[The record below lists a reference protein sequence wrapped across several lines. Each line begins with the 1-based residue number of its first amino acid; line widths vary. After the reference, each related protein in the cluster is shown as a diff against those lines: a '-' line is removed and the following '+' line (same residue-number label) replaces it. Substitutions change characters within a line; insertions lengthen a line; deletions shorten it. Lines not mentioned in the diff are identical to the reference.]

1 MSKETTAIS
10 ALNKKIL
17 ELTTLYE
24 ISKRLGASLNL
35 EEILNS
41 IMDILA
47 NNMGMSRGTLT
58 VLDKDTKELKIE
70 VAHGLTGE
78 EKERGRYKIGE
89 GITGKVVE
97 TGEPIIVPDIG
108 KEPRFLNRTK
118 ARGDIKKSNISFIC
132 VPVKAH
138 NDVVGV
144 LSVDKLFAKNVSFEE
159 DVRLLTIISS
169 LVGQAIKLNQMIEKE
184 RQELIDENIHLKKE
198 LKTKYRLENVVGSSD
213 NMLSVYD
220 AVERVSQ
227 SNATVLLRGESG
239 TGKELIARAIHYNS
253 PRADK
258 PFIKVN
264 CGALPDT
271 LLESELF
278 GYEKGAFTGATQV
291 RIGRFELADGG
302 TIFLDE
308 IGDISLQTQIKLLRV
323 LQERRFERLGGTK
336 TISVNIR
343 IIAATNKNLEEA
355 VKNGE
360 FREDLYYRLNV
371 VPIFMPSLRER
382 REDIPL
388 LIDYF
393 LKRFNKENNK
403 KIKLSPSA
411 ITRLMEYLWPGNV
424 RELENHIERLV
435 IMSDKN
441 LLQTEDILLPK
452 TNLSSSLKI
461 GDEAVAINSSL
472 TKSVEGLEK
481 QRITEV
487 LKMCGG
493 IQARA
498 ARMLC
503 ITPRQLGYKLKKY
516 NINP

>member
-108 KEPRFLNRTK
+108 KEPRFLDRTK
-118 ARGDIKKSNISFIC
+118 ARGDIKKGNISFIC

-159 DVRLLTIISS
+159 DVRLLTIIAS
-169 LVGQAIKLNQMIEKE
+169 LIGQAVKINQMVEKE
-184 RQELIDENIHLKKE
+184 KQELIFENIHLKKE

-213 NMLSVYD
+213 NMLFVYD

-278 GYEKGAFTGATQV
+278 GHEKGAFTGAAQV

-308 IGDISLQTQIKLLRV
+308 IGDISIQTQIKLLRV

-343 IIAATNKNLEEA
+343 IIAATNKNLEDA

-371 VPIFMPSLRER
+371 VPIIMPSLRER

-393 LKRFNKENNK
+393 LRRFNKENNK

-411 ITRLMEYLWPGNV
+411 VTRLMEYLWPGNV
-424 RELENHIERLV
+424 RELENYIERLV

-452 TNLSSSLKI
+452 TNVSFSLKI
-461 GDEAVAINSSL
+461 GDEAVDINSSL

-516 NINP
+516 NINT

>member
-24 ISKRLGASLNL
+24 ISKRLGSSLNL
-35 EEILNS
+35 EEMLNS

-47 NNMGMSRGTLT
+47 NNMGMNRGTLT

-78 EKERGRYKIGE
+78 EKERGLYKIGE

-132 VPVKAH
+132 VPVKVH

-144 LSVDKLFAKNVSFEE
+144 LSVDKLFAKDVSFEE
-159 DVRLLTIISS
+159 DVRLLTIIAS
-169 LVGQAIKLNQMIEKE
+169 LAGQAIKLNQMIEKE

-213 NMLSVYD
+213 KMQAVYD

-239 TGKELIARAIHYNS
+239 TGKELIARAVHYNS
-253 PRADK
+253 HRADK

-264 CGALPDT
+264 CGALPDA

-278 GYEKGAFTGATQV
+278 GHEKGAFTGAIQV
-291 RIGRFELADGG
+291 RIGRFELANGG

-308 IGDISLQTQIKLLRV
+308 IGDISPQTQIKLLRV
-323 LQERRFERLGGTK
+323 LQDRRFERLGGTK

-371 VPIFMPSLRER
+371 VPVFMPSLRER

-388 LIDYF
+388 LLDYF

-424 RELENHIERLV
+424 RELENYIERVV

-452 TNLSSSLKI
+452 TNVLSSLKT

-472 TKSVEGLEK
+472 TRSVEGLEK
-481 QRITEV
+481 QRISEV

-498 ARMLC
+498 ARMLG

-516 NINP
+516 NIAL